1 MANEHER
8 ALGGWQAEWET
19 LSSLL
24 RLAGGIAAN
33 VRETVTGLDVDPA
46 AMARN
51 LALTGGLLMS
61 ERVALALSPA
71 VGRAEAVRVVQD
83 AAARG
88 AASGRTFV
96 DELLD
101 DPSVKSQLSAAKLEE
116 LLDPGSYLGS
126 TQVFIDR
133 ALDAYRSA

>member
-1 MANEHER
+1 V
-8 ALGGWQAEWET
+8 
-19 LSSLL
+19 
-24 RLAGGIAAN
+24 AAN
-33 VRETVTGLDVDPA
+33 VRDTVAGLEVDPA

-51 LALTGGLLMS
+51 LALTDGLLLS
-61 ERVALALSPA
+61 ERVVLALSPA
-71 VGRAEAVRVVQD
+71 IGRAEAVRVVQE

-88 AASGRTFV
+88 TASGRTFA

-101 DPSVKSQLSAAKLEE
+101 DTSVKSHLSAVELGE

-133 ALDAYRSA
+133 ALDVYRSA